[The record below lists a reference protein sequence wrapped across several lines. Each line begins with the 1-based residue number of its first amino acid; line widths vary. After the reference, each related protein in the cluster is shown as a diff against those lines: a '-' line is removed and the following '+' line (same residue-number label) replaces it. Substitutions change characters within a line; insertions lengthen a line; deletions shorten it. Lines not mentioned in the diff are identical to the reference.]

1 MQFFGHAGY
10 CFSAVTQRVV
20 TLAWNVGHLLVTL
33 SSSSPQSDQR
43 WHADRSAPVE
53 GVPITNGRS
62 GKSTTAKAKPQRR
75 TPALPHELVVDE
87 ALRLLQDE
95 KQNNTQ
101 CVPPGPSQLMLNHWR
116 T

>member
-1 MQFFGHAGY
+1 M
-10 CFSAVTQRVV
+10 V

-43 WHADRSAPVE
+43 WHADRSAPVVE
-53 GVPITNGRS
+53 GVPINSNNGRG
-62 GKSTTAKAKPQRR
+62 GKPAAAKAKPQRK

-87 ALRLLQDE
+87 AMRGAQDE

-101 CVPPGPSQLMLNHWR
+101 CVPGDRHSVLCKFCQGWGLNSSLP
-116 T
+116 